1 MNKEMNIKFKFD
13 NNPDNSMYFIQN
25 YIESDDLLK
34 EISTKNR
41 IQWHTHTI
49 IENPESI
56 MLFNELVDKIS
67 KDFNIIP
74 SKTRINHFEKNTIK
88 EYHKDF
94 YKQDFTIVL
103 NLHRGHILFKHDTS
117 DNVINFSI
125 EPNTLYI
132 FDKNVNE
139 FWRHRVE
146 TTDID
151 RISIV
156 IWCKRYI

>member
-1 MNKEMNIKFKFD
+1 MNKELNIKFKFD
-13 NNPDNSMYFIQN
+13 NNSDNSIYFIQN
-25 YIESDDLLK
+25 YIDSYDLLN
-34 EISTKNR
+34 EILSKNR
-41 IQWHTHTI
+41 VTWHTHTI

-56 MLFNELVDKIS
+56 MLFNDFVDKIS

-74 SKTRINHFEKNTIK
+74 IKTRINHFEKNTIK

-103 NLHRGHILFKHDTS
+103 NLHSGHILFKHDTTN
-117 DNVINFSI
+117 NVLKFSI

-132 FDKNVNE
+132 FDKTVNDV
-139 FWRHRVE
+139 WTHRVE
-146 TTDID
+146 TLDTD

-156 IWCKRYI
+156 IWGVKQ